1 MNLSLVYSAALH
13 FLVFLVMFA
22 MMQGAPAKKVKAVY
36 TIDFIGSASQPLR
49 YGAQEEKPAPAPAPE
64 PKAEEEIKAPPAHK
78 LLRKYKNLKKKSLKN
93 RLKRNI
99 IPKSRFQ
106 KNLKKTIKQPLKK
119 KSPNHSLKPKRKKRL
134 PFPSQAFWAKSNPP
148 I

>member
-64 PKAEEEIKAPPAHK
+64 PKAEEEIKAPPAPQAPSEIQEPKKEEPKKPAKK
-78 LLRKYKNLKKKSLKN
+78 LG
-93 RLKRNI
+93 
-99 IPKSRFQ
+99 
-106 KNLKKTIKQPLKK
+106 
-119 KSPNHSLKPKRKKRL
+119 
-134 PFPSQAFWAKSNPP
+134 AAKLG
-148 I
+148 IGVVETR